1 MATALAPP
9 KPRRKDVPKDKVLC
23 EYCPAKC
30 CRYFALP
37 LDEPEDLEDF
47 EFMRWFLLHERAAVF
62 REGKT
67 WYLLVH
73 NVCRHLRDDNLCGI
87 YDTRPQVCRDYSTN
101 DCEYEDDWTYEFYL
115 ERPEQ
120 VAEYCE
126 ATLQDEYESIRSPK
140 PALLPILR

>member
-1 MATALAPP
+1 MSPAFGLT
-9 KPRRKDVPKDKVLC
+9 KIRREDVPEGKVLC
-23 EYCPAKC
+23 EYCTAKC

-37 LDEPEDLEDF
+37 IETPETFEDY
-47 EFMRWFLLHERAAVF
+47 EFIRWFLLHDRATVF
-62 REGKT
+62 REDED

-73 NVCRHLRDDNLCGI
+73 TTCKHLQDDNMCGI
-87 YDTRPQVCRDYSTN
+87 YDTRPQICRDYTTKE
-101 DCEYEDDWTYEFYL
+101 CEYEDDWTYDFYL

-126 ATLQDEYESIRSPK
+126 ATLQDEYESIRSRK

>member
-1 MATALAPP
+1 MATALALP
-9 KPRRKDVPKDKVLC
+9 KPRRKDVPQDKVLC
-23 EYCPAKC
+23 EYCTAKC

-37 LDEPEDLEDF
+37 LDAPEDLADF
-47 EFMRWFLLHERAAVF
+47 EFIRWFLLHERATIF
-62 REGKT
+62 REDDT

-73 NVCRHLRDDNLCGI
+73 TVCRHLQDNNMCGI
-87 YDTRPQVCRDYSTN
+87 YDTRPQVCRDYSTKN
-101 DCEYEDDWTYEFYL
+101 CEYEDDWTYDFYL

-140 PALLPILR
+140 PPMLPILR